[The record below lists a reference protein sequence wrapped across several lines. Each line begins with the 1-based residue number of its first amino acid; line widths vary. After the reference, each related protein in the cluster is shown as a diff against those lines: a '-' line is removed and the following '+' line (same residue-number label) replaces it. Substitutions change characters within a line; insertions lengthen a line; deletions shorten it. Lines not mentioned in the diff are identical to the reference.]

1 MASTVFSYQMVKSPQ
16 DSASVTS
23 NEDRNV
29 ELASLGFVH
38 AFIAAFSVIIVSE
51 IGDKT
56 FFIAAILA
64 MKHSRWLVFG
74 GAISALGFMTF
85 LSVCL
90 GYATIII
97 PRWVT
102 FYICTFL
109 LAIFGIKMLYDGW
122 KMSPD
127 EGQEEFE
134 EVSAE
139 LKKREEQVKWISLKE
154 KLLPL
159 YMYM

>member
-1 MASTVFSYQMVKSPQ
+1 M
-16 DSASVTS
+16 
-23 NEDRNV
+23 
-29 ELASLGFVH
+29 
-38 AFIAAFSVIIVSE
+38 SE

-90 GYATIII
+90 GYATVII
-97 PRWVT
+97 PRWLT
-102 FYICTFL
+102 FYICTLL

-139 LKKREEQVKWISLKE
+139 LKKREEEVSTKNKE
-154 KLLPL
+154 ERYKQIHVRVVQCTIAS
-159 YMYM
+159 